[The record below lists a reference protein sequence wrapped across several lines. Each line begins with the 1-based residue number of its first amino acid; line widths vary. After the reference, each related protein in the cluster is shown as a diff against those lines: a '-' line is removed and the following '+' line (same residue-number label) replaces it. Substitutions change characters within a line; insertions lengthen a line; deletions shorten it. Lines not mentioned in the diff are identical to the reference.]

1 MKVDLFYRSVGEGE
15 VIASIQVEMVSG
27 DTAKGLPA
35 LDRAIKRFRKDLEI
49 ILHKSVPSRIR
60 EILGELPEG
69 KQFEEK
75 P

>member
-15 VIASIQVEMVSG
+15 VIASVQVEMTSG
-27 DTAKGLPA
+27 DTVEGLA
-35 LDRAIKRFRKDLEI
+35 VLDQAVEQFREDLET
-49 ILHKSVPSRIR
+49 ILHKNVPTRIR
-60 EILGELPEG
+60 EILDELPEG

>member
-15 VIASIQVEMVSG
+15 ILASIQVEMVSG
-27 DTAKGLPA
+27 DTTEGLPV
-35 LDRAIKRFRKDLEI
+35 LDRAVKQFREDLKV
-49 ILHKSVPSRIR
+49 ILCKAIPTRIR
-60 EILGELPEG
+60 EVLEELPEG